1 MSISYFKTKAVQI
14 QVGGYLIYLALMF
27 LAMVF
32 YTGGT
37 RIDSSISGYSFW
49 QNYLSDSGRTIAY
62 SGIPNPVSMI
72 ILPIAL
78 IIYALSYLPLYL
90 KISVFF
96 NEDKFGK
103 FFIRV
108 GTCLGIFASIF
119 LIGIA
124 LTPEDILAIPHV
136 FFVYIGYIFILIN
149 AIFYSIAL
157 FLNEKFSNIYAI
169 NLAIF
174 ATIFFI
180 TLMMGISGGL
190 YISVIGQKIGR
201 FATMATFIIMAYGIW
216 KIEKPPSFQKEIIE
230 DSD

>member
-1 MSISYFKTKAVQI
+1 MSISYFKIKAVQF
-14 QVGGYLIYLALMF
+14 QVGGCLIYLLLMF

-37 RIDSSISGYSFW
+37 SVDSSIPGYSFW

-62 SGIPNPVSMI
+62 SGIPNTISMI

-90 KISVFF
+90 KISVHFRG
-96 NEDKFGK
+96 DKFGK
-103 FFIRV
+103 LFIRV
-108 GTCLGIFASIF
+108 GTVLGMFASFF

-136 FFVYIGYIFILIN
+136 FFVYIGYIFILLN
-149 AIFYSIAL
+149 AIFYSIAI
-157 FLNEKFSNIYAI
+157 FLNKKISNIYAI

-180 TLMMGISGGL
+180 CLMMGISGGL
-190 YISVIGQKIGR
+190 IVSVTGQKIGR
-201 FATMATFIIMAYGIW
+201 IATMATFIIVAHGIW
-216 KIEKPPSFQKEIIE
+216 KIEKTHSFQKEILV
-230 DSD
+230 

>member
-1 MSISYFKTKAVQI
+1 
-14 QVGGYLIYLALMF
+14 MF

-37 RIDSSISGYSFW
+37 RVDSSISGYSFW
-49 QNYLSDSGRTIAY
+49 HNYLSDSGRTIAY
-62 SGIPNPVSMI
+62 SGIPNTISMI

-96 NEDKFGK
+96 HEDKFGK

-108 GTCLGIFASIF
+108 GTYIGILASIF

-136 FFVYIGYIFILIN
+136 FFVYIGYIFIFIN

-157 FLNEKFSNIYAI
+157 FLNKKFSNIYAI

-174 ATIFFI
+174 ASIFFI

-190 YISVIGQKIGR
+190 NVSVIGQKIGR
-201 FATMATFIIMAYGIW
+201 FATMATFIIIAHGIW
-216 KIEKPPSFQKEIIE
+216 KVEKQLSFQKEISKQSIFKEIIE
-230 DSD
+230 D